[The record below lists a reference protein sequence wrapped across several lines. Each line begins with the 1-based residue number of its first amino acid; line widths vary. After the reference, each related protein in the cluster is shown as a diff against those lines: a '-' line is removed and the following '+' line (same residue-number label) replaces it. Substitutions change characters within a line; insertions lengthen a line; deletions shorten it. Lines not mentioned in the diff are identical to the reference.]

1 MPGLSTIV
9 SAVRSVLCYRHLRP
23 RQLQAHRDRAV
34 RRLIRHA
41 YAKVPYYRR
50 LMDREGVRPGDV
62 RSAKDLGRI
71 PVTDRDTLQEL
82 PPGEIMAR
90 GVHSE
95 RLLAAST
102 SGASGKP
109 ITVRRNWVEQ
119 RLHSLFWLRA
129 RHYFGLRPTD
139 RIVSVSYVREGRG
152 HGLQLHQIPL
162 RALGLYRKHRI
173 DCCLQADQI
182 ADALYELRPDW
193 VSGQA
198 GAVARV
204 GRFLMEDPRPPLRPR
219 AVAAGGQMITPGMR
233 RDIVRGFGAPF
244 HTGYA
249 SHEFG
254 LIAWEC
260 RQTGKLHVCDD
271 SLVLELLQDGQPV
284 GPGERGEVVGTDLL
298 SYAMPFIRYSL
309 GDLAVRGDSACPCGL
324 PFSTIERIEGRTVD
338 FFPLPDGRTLHPYR
352 VVGELLDAA
361 PWVRRY
367 QLLQETI
374 QRIRLRIVP
383 FGKPSPE
390 QIERVEAGIRP
401 ILGPEVD
408 FRIELTDE
416 LDIPPGEKY
425 RILRSRVAHGVGGS
439 AETRGAGD

>member
-1 MPGLSTIV
+1 
-9 SAVRSVLCYRHLRP
+9 
-23 RQLQAHRDRAV
+23 LQAHRDRAV
-34 RRLIRHA
+34 RRLIRYA

-50 LMDREGVRPGDV
+50 LMDGHGVRPEDIGGAADI
-62 RSAKDLGRI
+62 RRI

-82 PPGEIMAR
+82 TPDEITAR
-90 GVHSE
+90 GTRPD
-95 RLLAAST
+95 RLKTTRT
-102 SGASGKP
+102 SGATGKP
-109 ITVRRNWVEQ
+109 IFIRRTWWEQ

-139 RIVSVSYVREGRG
+139 RIASISFVRSGPG

-173 DCCLQADQI
+173 DCCLQADEI

-193 VSGQA
+193 VGGQA

-204 GRFLMEDPRPPLRPR
+204 GRLLMEDPRPPLRPR

-233 RDIVRGFGAPF
+233 RDIARGFDAPF

-260 RQTGKLHVCDD
+260 KQTGKLHVCDD
-271 SLVLELLQDGQPV
+271 SLILELLEDGQPV
-284 GPGERGEVVGTDLL
+284 GHGERGEVVGTDLL

-309 GDLAVRGDSACPCGL
+309 GDLAVRGGSACPCGL

-352 VVGELLDAA
+352 VVGAFLNIA

-367 QLLQETI
+367 QLVQEATD
-374 QRIRLRIVP
+374 RIRLRIVP
-383 FGKPSPE
+383 YRTPTPE
-390 QIERVEAGIRP
+390 QLEHVDGKIRP

-416 LDIPPGEKY
+416 LDIRPGEKY
-425 RILRSRVAHGVGGS
+425 RILRSRVTEGVDGS
-439 AETRGAGD
+439 TEAQGAGD